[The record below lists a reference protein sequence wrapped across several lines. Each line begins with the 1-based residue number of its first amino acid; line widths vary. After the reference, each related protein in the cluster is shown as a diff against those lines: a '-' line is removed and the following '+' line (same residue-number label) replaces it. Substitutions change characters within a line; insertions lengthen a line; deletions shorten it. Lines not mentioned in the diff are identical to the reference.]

1 MLILK
6 RETRCGSTG
15 AEATEKLLVMSEHT
29 VRRRVAGFEKA
40 RGIRKGLSSTKPSAL
55 KAIIPIFKGVVEGRL
70 AAGAQTD

>member
-1 MLILK
+1 MWK
-6 RETRCGSTG
+6 HG

-55 KAIIPIFKGVVEGRL
+55 KAIIPISKLVEGL